1 MRLHRRTLL
10 ATSLG
15 IVLAAAL
22 PVHAQ
27 DTWPSKPVKI
37 VVPFAPGGTSDIL
50 ARTLAEKL
58 QGSLKQTIVIENKA
72 GAGGVIGADSVAK
85 SAPDGYTFLLGTIAS
100 HAINPVLQPKIPYD
114 AVKDFAPVMLLGSI
128 SNVLLV
134 GADQPYKN
142 VADLIAAA
150 KSKPGTI
157 AFGSAGTGSSQHM
170 SGEAFKL
177 LTGAELTHV
186 PYRGSA
192 PAIQDLIGGQIPASF
207 ETATVALPHIQ
218 SGKVRALAVTSSTRS
233 RVLPDT
239 PTLQEAGVAGFDV
252 ASWQAFYA
260 PAGTP
265 PAIVQRMNQELATII
280 ATPEIKAR
288 MEGLGLEYQP
298 NSPEQFA
305 EFGRKELVKWAKIV
319 KDGNVKP

>member
-1 MRLHRRTLL
+1 MPMHRRIFLN
-10 ATSLG
+10 ASFAAG
-15 IVLAAAL
+15 LAATL

-27 DTWPSKPVKI
+27 DAWPSKPVKI

-58 QGSLKQTIVIENKA
+58 QVALKQPVIIENKA
-72 GAGGVIGADSVAK
+72 GAGGVIGAESVAK

-114 AVKDFAPVMLLGSI
+114 ATKDFAPVMLLGSI

-142 VADLIAAA
+142 VVDLIAAA
-150 KSKPGTI
+150 KAKPGSI

-177 LTGAELTHV
+177 LAGAELTHV

-207 ETATVALPHIQ
+207 ETVTVALPHIQ
-218 SGKVRALAVTSSTRS
+218 SGKVRALAVTSSKRS

-252 ASWQAFYA
+252 TSWQAFYA

-265 PAIVQRMNQELATII
+265 QAIVQRMNRELAAII
-280 ATPEIKAR
+280 AMPEVKTR

-298 NSPEQFA
+298 NTPEQFS
-305 EFGRKELVKWAKIV
+305 EFGRKELMKWAKIV